1 MLQCIYFVYIKIMK
15 TKINKWGNSH
25 GIRLSA
31 PMLEHLNADNGSQV
45 EVKLTKNGIELVKN
59 TDTVDVFN
67 QIKTQM
73 LDGLIKQSYPVK
85 TIADPNKEG
94 DNDYIVI
101 SIDSS
106 MPLIREVAKGFEG
119 GFKTLADAK
128 HEARKIINENI
139 EQSKKSLSEIRQI
152 GIDTIRYINL

>member
-1 MLQCIYFVYIKIMK
+1 MK

-31 PMLEHLNADNGSQV
+31 SMLEHLNADNGSQV

-59 TDTVDVFN
+59 TDSVDVFN
-67 QIKTQM
+67 QMKTQM
-73 LDGLIKQSYPVK
+73 LDDLIKQSYPVK
-85 TIADPNKEG
+85 IVNDPNKEG

-101 SIDSS
+101 SIDAS
-106 MPLIREVAKGFEG
+106 MPLIREVVKGFEG

-128 HEARKIINENI
+128 HEARKIIQKTI
-139 EQSKKSLSEIRQI
+139 GQSKKTLSEIRQI
-152 GIDTIRYINL
+152 GIDTIQYIKI

>member
-1 MLQCIYFVYIKIMK
+1 MK

-31 PMLEHLNADNGSQV
+31 SMLEHLNADNGSQV

-67 QIKTQM
+67 QMKAQM
-73 LDGLIKQSYPVK
+73 LNDLIKQTYPVK
-85 TIADPNKEG
+85 IVTDPNKEG

-106 MPLIREVAKGFEG
+106 MPLIREVVKGFEG

-128 HEARKIINENI
+128 QEARKIIQNTM
-139 EQSKKSLSEIRQI
+139 EQSKKSLSDIRQI